1 MLPADIAFMMMA
13 DQETEAFRL
22 EKGEMKMK
30 EIKNENANSKIQ
42 ELFNEVKL
50 YKQAIRDAEDAL
62 ASAEM
67 ELDETLDEVHWLIFG
82 S

>member
-1 MLPADIAFMMMA
+1 MMMA